1 MLHALTY
8 KAFEFP
14 KLIMVS
20 RSTDFK
26 GIVWFRISTQKSAEM
41 RHMDLP
47 NSIFLLIW
55 SLTTQHIP

>member
-8 KAFEFP
+8 KALP
-14 KLIMVS
+14 KLEMVF

-26 GIVWFRISTQKSAEM
+26 GIVWFWISTQKSVEM
-41 RHMDLP
+41 RHTDLP

-55 SLTTQHIP
+55 SFTNQHIP